1 MYLLDTNHCS
11 RIINGDLSVIG
22 QLQKNAGAGVSTSVI
37 VRGELIFM
45 AQNSQQ
51 RTANLQRV
59 QAFLQV
65 IDLYPVNGAVSDC
78 YGELK
83 AKLYEQFAP
92 KERSKRRRT
101 KIQDLGF
108 DDNDLWIAATALH
121 YSLTVVSVDSDFPRI
136 QQALPLS
143 LENWIAG

>member
-11 RIINGDLSVIG
+11 RIINGDSSVISR
-22 QLQKNAGAGVSTSVI
+22 LQQSAGVGVATSVI

-59 QAFLQV
+59 RAFLQA
-65 IDLYPVNGAVSDC
+65 IDLYPVNGSVSDR

-83 AKLYEQFAP
+83 AKLYEHFAP
-92 KERSKRRRT
+92 KERNKRRRT

-108 DDNDLWIAATALH
+108 DDNDLWIAATAIH
-121 YSLTVVSVDSDFPRI
+121 CSFTVVSVDSDFPRI
-136 QQALPLS
+136 QQALPLT

>member
-1 MYLLDTNHCS
+1 
-11 RIINGDLSVIG
+11 
-22 QLQKNAGAGVSTSVI
+22 
-37 VRGELIFM
+37 M

-59 QAFLQV
+59 QAFLRA
-65 IDLYPVNGAVSDC
+65 IDLYPVNGSVSDR

-108 DDNDLWIAATALH
+108 DDNDLWIAATAIH

-136 QQALPLS
+136 QQALPLP
-143 LENWIAG
+143 LENWIDG